1 MKLNKRA
8 FELSTATIVV
18 AVIALIVLVVLIAI
32 FTGRLNIYSSGVNEL
47 TTCKNTCKNIGAD
60 NHLTPLDRSCNS
72 DISNRRDVIPGTF
85 SDVGKGRVCCCGW
98 RK

>member
-1 MKLNKRA
+1 MLKNKKSM
-8 FELSTATIVV
+8 ELSVTVIIA
-18 AVIALIVLVVLIAI
+18 AVIGLIVLVVLIGI